1 MKHFSLS
8 RIYVMVCLTIFTIIS
23 SATPNI
29 SFSLSG
35 KKATRTFDAKALRVL
50 DGANDF
56 FESNWAA
63 DTIKLTEVASYM
75 RQNEHFTGKYD
86 CDCRGYNY
94 IGAFKGHQLSENR
107 KMLITSTLKLHD
119 ANIQICVMD
128 IYDRSSALS
137 FLNGDVF
144 LNWKTIQKLT
154 DAEFVALMSHEI
166 GHRYAHRIMS
176 NDHEEEIFADYVAA
190 WTLRG
195 LGLDTNASATLFNR
209 LPGKKGGPTH
219 PSHKERQARL
229 AKLTEGWELSASIFA
244 TNQ

>member
-1 MKHFSLS
+1 MKHFSLT

-23 SATPNI
+23 SATPNLNLN
-29 SFSLSG
+29 LSG
-35 KKATRTFDAKALRVL
+35 KKATRTFDTKALRVL

-56 FESNWAA
+56 FESKW
-63 DTIKLTEVASYM
+63 DTDTRKLTEVASYM
-75 RQNEHFTGKYD
+75 RQNETFTGKYD
-86 CDCRGYNY
+86 YDCRGYSH
-94 IGAFKGHQLSENR
+94 IGAYRGDQLSETR
-107 KMLITSTLKLHD
+107 QTLIRSTLKLHD
-119 ANIQICVMD
+119 ANIQVCVMD

-137 FLNGDVF
+137 YLNGDVF

-209 LPGKKGGPTH
+209 LPGSKGGITH

-229 AKLTEGWELSASIFA
+229 AKLTEGWDLSVSFS
-244 TNQ
+244 TNH